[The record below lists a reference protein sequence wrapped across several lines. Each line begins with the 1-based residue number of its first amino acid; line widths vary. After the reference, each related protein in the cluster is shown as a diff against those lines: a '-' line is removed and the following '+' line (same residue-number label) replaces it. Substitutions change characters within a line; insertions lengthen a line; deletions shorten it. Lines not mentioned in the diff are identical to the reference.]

1 MALRQWM
8 VIHDWMVKPTA
19 QTEWIERRGVL
30 VWVAEVFTSL
40 GAGLYLVS
48 LFFSNWWGMA
58 VGWAIIMFLKIPLH
72 LIYFGKPLRFW
83 RTLVPFTS
91 AWKTSWFTRGIN
103 FNVYFGGIAFVQLV
117 VGYIAINVY
126 PGTAWDGWYLGLGI
140 AGGVFAFLVGIYS
153 GFIMSYCKSVP
164 FWNTAMLPVILLLAG
179 VADGLA
185 LLLGVGLAGTPVDLA
200 AVESGIRILLAANI
214 IMMAVYV
221 WNATYQSRM
230 ARHTALLLVKG
241 ALAWWFWPG
250 VVLLGMLV
258 PLAIALSSL
267 FTGAT
272 TAGLLITAI
281 VLHTI
286 GAVALKYVL
295 LKAGVHTPLLPTLS
309 YSYRLQVMK
318 HG

>member
-8 VIHDWMVKPTA
+8 VTHDWMIKPTA
-19 QTEWIERRGVL
+19 QTEWIERRGIL
-30 VWVAEVFTSL
+30 VWIAEVFTSL

-58 VGWAIIMFLKIPLH
+58 AAWVIIMFLKIPLH

-83 RTLVPFTS
+83 RTIIPFTS

-103 FNVYFGGIAFVQLV
+103 FNIYFGTIVFFQLV

-140 AGGVFAFLVGIYS
+140 AGGIFAFLVGIYS

-164 FWNTAMLPVILLLAG
+164 FWNTAMLPIIILLTG
-179 VADGLA
+179 VADGFALMLA
-185 LLLGVGLAGTPVDLA
+185 IGLADTSVDLA
-200 AVESGIRILLAANI
+200 AVETGSRIVLIANI
-214 IMMAVYV
+214 IMMAAYV
-221 WNATYQSRM
+221 WNATYQSKT
-230 ARHTALLLVKG
+230 ARYSALLLVKG
-241 ALAWWFWPG
+241 ALMWWFWLG
-250 VVLLGMLV
+250 VVILGMV
-258 PLAIALSSL
+258 IPLAISSL
-267 FTGAT
+267 SLFAGEAT
-272 TAGLLITAI
+272 IGLLITAI
-281 VLHTI
+281 VLHTA

-309 YSYRLQVMK
+309 YSHRL
-318 HG
+318 